1 MRSLVRPFQRPC
13 RSVAPRVCWH
23 VFTMP
28 PSAGGS
34 IPGAL
39 ARCVAELVLPPFHD
53 VLFVKCGGVDEMAR
67 LEPCV

>member
-1 MRSLVRPFQRPC
+1 MSIGCSSCVLACVYH
-13 RSVAPRVCWH
+13 A
-23 VFTMP
+23 